1 MDSNTHSTDDS
12 VGRPGRL
19 AALTAAVDDLA
30 DLDGLADTVQAEQVL
45 ELRRLVDRL
54 EGQWLKDL
62 AGVDARG
69 AAGADQ
75 GQEFGSTAGWL
86 RNRLHLSDR
95 AASRACPDRPGPVPR
110 PADRNRPGR
119 VRWGAVGR
127 PRPSAR
133 PGHPDLA

>member
-1 MDSNTHSTDDS
+1 MNTNTSSTDDS

-45 ELRRLVDRL
+45 ELRRLLDQL

-62 AGVDARG
+62 ATVDARG
-69 AAGADQ
+69 AAGAEDGLQ
-75 GQEFGSTAGWL
+75 VGSTAAWL

-95 AASRACPDRPGPVPR
+95 
-110 PADRNRPGR
+110 
-119 VRWGAVGR
+119 
-127 PRPSAR
+127 
-133 PGHPDLA
+133 